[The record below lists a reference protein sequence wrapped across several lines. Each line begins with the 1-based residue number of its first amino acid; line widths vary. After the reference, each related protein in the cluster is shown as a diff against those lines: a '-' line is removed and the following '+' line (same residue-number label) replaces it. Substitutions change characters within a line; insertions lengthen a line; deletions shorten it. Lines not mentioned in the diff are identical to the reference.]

1 MTSKKKVTKE
11 EDNIDYYLSEKV
23 QRKCLINTAKRMSKK
38 ELEEDVIKYTI
49 QWQKLSQFI
58 YNKKLITPSG
68 VKELIKILGFRD

>member
-1 MTSKKKVTKE
+1 MTSKKKITKE
-11 EDNIDYYLSEKV
+11 EDNIEYYLSDKA
-23 QRKCLINTAKRMSKK
+23 QRKFLTNTAKKMSKK

-68 VKELIKILGFRD
+68 VKELIKILEFRD